1 MGGSYLGS
9 ASLCTVL
16 AQQVHVAGQQRHH
29 YSSPKFH
36 TNSMAPTSADP
47 AASAGRPVSVL
58 FVCLGNICRSPM
70 AEGVFRNVTH
80 FGTPQQH
87 PLIKEI
93 DSCGTGAY
101 HAGDSPD
108 PRTMSVLA
116 DNGLTDYKHRA
127 RKLRTPEDF
136 LRYDYILGMD
146 QDNVM
151 DIRDEAKKAA
161 KKGLVNQ
168 EEALSK
174 VHLYGSF
181 GGKSQKEQVQDP
193 YYGARDGFTIAYD
206 QLSRFSKGL
215 VAHIEQEAA
224 RDLGKTTA

>member
-1 MGGSYLGS
+1 
-9 ASLCTVL
+9 
-16 AQQVHVAGQQRHH
+16 
-29 YSSPKFH
+29 
-36 TNSMAPTSADP
+36 MAPSSADP

-87 PLIKEI
+87 PLIKAI

-136 LRYDYILGMD
+136 LRFDYILGMD

-151 DIRDEAKKAA
+151 DIRDEAKRAA

-168 EEALSK
+168 EEALFK